1 MYGIP
6 KFSVSLICIHSR
18 HPLLMRSKELSSRQ
32 LASRWCEGD
41 SAGLPERLIS
51 EKKFFQK
58 VVSRQ
63 CGGQMNPC
71 QTAPFAWPCQSSG
84 AWERISWTSKWPTKR
99 IFREKEKKSVFF
111 QKKAIHLPN
120 DKTKQIILVFS

>member
-18 HPLLMRSKELSSRQ
+18 HPLLMRSKELSSRL

-71 QTAPFAWPCQSSG
+71 QTAPFAWPCQGSMRGSG
-84 AWERISWTSKWPTKR
+84 FLGPQNGLQKGYFVK
-99 IFREKEKKSVFF
+99 KKSVFF
-111 QKKAIHLPN
+111 QKKAIHLLN